1 VPLWNKNQFT
11 ALSFRD
17 LTWIAI
23 GTRCPPV
30 DGVIIMDTLRDLFED
45 TLRDVYYAE
54 NAILKALP
62 KMMKAAHSAKL
73 KSIFSDHLAETKGQI
88 ARLEQVFEALN
99 AKPTAKECHAIKG
112 IIEEGEELI
121 GENPAP
127 PVLDA
132 GLLAAAQAVEHY
144 EMARYG
150 TLRAWAD
157 QLGMSHA
164 AKLLE
169 QTLAEE
175 KSADAKLSVLAL
187 GEVNEGADTSREAPK
202 KANTKSGSSSS
213 DTAAKSAIQS
223 EKPQSK
229 PR

>member
-1 VPLWNKNQFT
+1 M
-11 ALSFRD
+11 
-17 LTWIAI
+17 
-23 GTRCPPV
+23 
-30 DGVIIMDTLRDLFED
+30 IMNTLRDLFED

-54 NAILKALP
+54 NAIMKALP
-62 KMMKAAHSAKL
+62 KMTKAAHSKKL
-73 KSIFSDHLAETKGQI
+73 QTIFTDHLAETKGQI

-99 AKPTAKECHAIKG
+99 VKPSAKECHAIKG

-121 GENPAP
+121 AEKPAP
-127 PVLDA
+127 MVLDA

-175 KSADAKLSVLAL
+175 KSADAQLSVLAL
-187 GEVNEGADTSREAPK
+187 SEVNEGADKDAVADKDAGADKDGAADK
-202 KANTKSGSSSS
+202 KSKSQSGAANVQSM
-213 DTAAKSAIQS
+213 AKSAMQS
-223 EKPQSK
+223 DKPQSK
-229 PR
+229 HR